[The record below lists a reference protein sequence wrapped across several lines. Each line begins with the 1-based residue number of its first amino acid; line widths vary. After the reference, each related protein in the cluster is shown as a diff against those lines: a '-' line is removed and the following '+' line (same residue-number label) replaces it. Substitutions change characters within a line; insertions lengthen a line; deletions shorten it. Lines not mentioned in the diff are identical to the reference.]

1 MRLLLAHVIWEYS
14 HAARVASEL
23 VHSSRFFLFPSLS
36 HAVNA
41 IASVAV
47 TLCCSYRTIADDK
60 QRRYLRK
67 RWAWEQLSIWWF
79 ALWKQRWNRD
89 FVVATHLFTFLN
101 HFNLWTL
108 TSACRCTCNLLFE
121 YKTFAHTHA
130 LWVNMLI
137 SIGWKNCQVHAE
149 STRTLQSSISALCQ
163 YSVELVH
170 FLQMRTWPILLSV
183 HSDFLLPIR
192 NWPTPNTTTKNI
204 IWNDRERGREKMA
217 IDRPTAKKVFRR
229 KQFFFRSFVRFC
241 LRMSSKN
248 QIKFNKKGKHIS
260 HNWA

>member
-108 TSACRCTCNLLFE
+108 TSACRCTCNLLLE
-121 YKTFAHTHA
+121 DKTFAHTHA

-183 HSDFLLPIR
+183 LGLFI
-192 NWPTPNTTTKNI
+192 TNTKLANTKHN
-204 IWNDRERGREKMA
+204 NKKHYLERQRERERKNGNWSSDSQKSVQEKA
-217 IDRPTAKKVFRR
+217 I
-229 KQFFFRSFVRFC
+229 FFSFVRSF
-241 LRMSSKN
+241 LFTNVQQES
-248 QIKFNKKGKHIS
+248 NKIQ
-260 HNWA
+260 